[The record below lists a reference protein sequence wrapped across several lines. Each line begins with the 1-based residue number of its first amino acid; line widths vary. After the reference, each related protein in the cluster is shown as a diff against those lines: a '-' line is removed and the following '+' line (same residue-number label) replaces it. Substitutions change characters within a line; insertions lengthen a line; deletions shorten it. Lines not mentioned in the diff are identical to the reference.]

1 MWVKYAN
8 EEKYIVQILYKKVHM
23 CGLFFF
29 SLSSPPSALL
39 MKMMLGVSTKSVLM
53 EFLDSQGLGVG
64 TNQKG
69 S

>member
-1 MWVKYAN
+1 
-8 EEKYIVQILYKKVHM
+8 M

-53 EFLDSQGLGVG
+53 EFLDTQGLGVG